1 MLSPDKGGKTSRF
14 PVVCIGGSAGS
25 LSAYV
30 DILKQIP
37 AGAGLAVV
45 IVSHRSLENS
55 DQLIKLLAKAT
66 GMEIIEAN
74 DGMLL
79 APGRIF
85 VSPPHRTVTTDGV
98 VLKLADGTT
107 AYNGWPTLIS
117 DFIFSM
123 ASVFA
128 SRAIAIVVSGMGHDG
143 SSAFPAIKEAG
154 GWTFAQSD
162 AGYMDMPQAAIDT
175 DKVDFVLSAG
185 QIGKYLAA
193 LSSHIGAATNRPQGR
208 KAVA

>member
-1 MLSPDKGGKTSRF
+1 MLSPDKGEKTPRF

-30 DILKQIP
+30 DILRQIP
-37 AGAGLAVV
+37 AGTSLAIV
-45 IVSHRSLENS
+45 IVSHRSMENS
-55 DQLIKLLAKAT
+55 DLLLKLLAKAT
-66 GMEIIEAN
+66 EMEIVEAN

-85 VSPPHRTVTTDGV
+85 VSPPHRAVTTDGV
-98 VLKLADGTT
+98 ALKLAVDTT
-107 AYNGWPTLIS
+107 GYKGWPTVIS

-123 ASVFA
+123 ASVFE
-128 SRAIAIVVSGMGHDG
+128 SRAIAIIVSGMGHDG

-162 AGYMDMPQAAIDT
+162 AWCMDMPQAAIDT
-175 DKVDFVLSAG
+175 DNADFVLSAG
-185 QIGKYLAA
+185 EIGKYLAA
-193 LSSHIGAATNRPQGR
+193 LSSHLGAAAKRPQGR
-208 KAVA
+208 KAAA